1 MEGTNY
7 YSIDEVALHNKPD
20 DGWFVMDGVVYNA
33 TAHLKDIWCT
43 PGKTSTVLAIL
54 RVLGT
59 DCSEEMREINHSGKA
74 LAQIRAARMGLL
86 QKKPRG
92 PHGNDM
98 VASVVS
104 VPELNG

>member
-1 MEGTNY
+1 MEGLTQY
-7 YSIDEVALHNKPD
+7 YTMAEVALHNKPD

-59 DCSEEMREINHSGKA
+59 DCSDEMREINHSDKA
-74 LAQIRAARMGLL
+74 LAQIRAARVGLL
-86 QKKPRG
+86 EVPRG
-92 PHGNDM
+92 SHGNDT

-104 VPELNG
+104 VPEQNG